1 MVISIEEFLA
11 TRKCAQ
17 CGESSADVFC
27 HKNCDHVI
35 CDRCRSAK
43 SHEKCP
49 TCGVLTG
56 NLVIDRVF
64 QQIYSCFQSDE
75 SSTPVKTPVVKR
87 KLKRTPKALMRDER
101 IPSTPKSPN
110 LPTSLMKRN
119 AKGETPLHEYC
130 CRGFNRNP
138 NFKLDVLR
146 DMLGAGANPNTRD
159 AAGITP
165 MHEAVEACNVE
176 ILRILLDNGGLV
188 NCYSEDSSCN
198 TPLHVA
204 AERFGHLEPEEKSPA
219 WEIMTTLLNAG
230 ADMSAKDCRGRTPLS
245 LISNSRMRAALI
257 AYRPIVSVRKELIAP
272 TPPIVLRPLPV
283 NSVEHDLLAGI
294 WNRFNVGHHLRSME
308 VTHILLGSDEDYM
321 NPGFTLRLGILLGLF
336 IVKKQWLK
344 DSLDADSLLPADLYE
359 IARPIL
365 VNSRLEYV
373 SRRARINHETLKPK
387 LFTGGQFHILT
398 TPQQK
403 ITSDEKEKLAKL
415 IQAGGGTLLAREP
428 KTTRI
433 DQDGATLFHAP
444 EGSMFEKCSVFILF
458 KKSPPEPMYSLPH
471 MKHVSVQWKMSS
483 SEPFQIQPAN
493 KAQPSAEVPISTAPL
508 SAVAAQ
514 PGPES
519 ESQSSSLVDKSGNG
533 TPKKVVSKNKKKR
546 KAIKDV
552 TAPRQPLTGYVRF
565 LNDRRDHI
573 RAENPNMPFSEI
585 TKVLAAEWSNLAQ
598 DQKQAYLTAA
608 EQDRERYAQELAAYK
623 QSDAYR
629 IFSEQQQVVKK
640 VKEENEENSFQEP
653 ENNEMNGYDIP
664 IFTEDFLDHNKSR
677 EIELRQLRKSNTDY
691 EQQNATI
698 QTYIA
703 GLHSSIEKLTVE
715 TQQQRSNNN
724 ALTQHL
730 ANLRSTFANVLTPIN
745 VPNLD
750 KPTVDTIDAYMTKLL
765 AYVKENPQSTITAN
779 VRKAIA
785 DLELQA

>member
-1 MVISIEEFLA
+1 MKKRHDFA
-11 TRKCAQ
+11 TFSGITHTPAPLDPD
-17 CGESSADVFC
+17 EADPF
-27 HKNCDHVI
+27 
-35 CDRCRSAK
+35 
-43 SHEKCP
+43 
-49 TCGVLTG
+49 
-56 NLVIDRVF
+56 
-64 QQIYSCFQSDE
+64 
-75 SSTPVKTPVVKR
+75 
-87 KLKRTPKALMRDER
+87 
-101 IPSTPKSPN
+101 
-110 LPTSLMKRN
+110 
-119 AKGETPLHEYC
+119 
-130 CRGFNRNP
+130 
-138 NFKLDVLR
+138 
-146 DMLGAGANPNTRD
+146 D
-159 AAGITP
+159 AAGVMLQIIATERQFDDSVADEEP
-165 MHEAVEACNVE
+165 NWKAQSARDVRGKGQDAV
-176 ILRILLDNGGLV
+176 
-188 NCYSEDSSCN
+188 
-198 TPLHVA
+198 
-204 AERFGHLEPEEKSPA
+204 
-219 WEIMTTLLNAG
+219 LN
-230 ADMSAKDCRGRTPLS
+230 MICW
-245 LISNSRMRAALI
+245 RASGT
-257 AYRPIVSVRKELIAP
+257 VSTSVIICAP
-272 TPPIVLRPLPV
+272 WR
-283 NSVEHDLLAGI
+283 
-294 WNRFNVGHHLRSME
+294 
-308 VTHILLGSDEDYM
+308 
-321 NPGFTLRLGILLGLF
+321 
-336 IVKKQWLK
+336 LK

-471 MKHVSVQWKMSS
+471 MKHVSVQW
-483 SEPFQIQPAN
+483 
-493 KAQPSAEVPISTAPL
+493 
-508 SAVAAQ
+508 
-514 PGPES
+514 
-519 ESQSSSLVDKSGNG
+519 
-533 TPKKVVSKNKKKR
+533 
-546 KAIKDV
+546 
-552 TAPRQPLTGYVRF
+552 
-565 LNDRRDHI
+565 
-573 RAENPNMPFSEI
+573 
-585 TKVLAAEWSNLAQ
+585 
-598 DQKQAYLTAA
+598 AYLTAA

-745 VPNLD
+745 VPSKSRRQFLNEVHFSD
-750 KPTVDTIDAYMTKLL
+750 RIFKFVCY
-765 AYVKENPQSTITAN
+765 
-779 VRKAIA
+779 A
-785 DLELQA
+785 DQNWTSVWVIVSCG